1 MGDRKGFT
9 LIEVLVSLSILAATL
24 LLAYRVISGAIS
36 AADRS
41 ERWTAASY
49 LAESM
54 ILDAID
60 GFPETAETHGKF
72 PPPDDSYSWKRTV
85 RPASHADAREV
96 EVVVLWTSGDREERV
111 SVTGLAVKR

>member
-1 MGDRKGFT
+1 MVDRKGFT

-41 ERWTAASY
+41 ERWTVASF

-54 ILDAID
+54 VLEAVD
-60 GFPETAETHGKF
+60 GFPETTEARGKF
-72 PPPDDSYSWKRTV
+72 PPPNDSYSWERTV
-85 RPASHADAREV
+85 RSASHPDAREV
-96 EVVVLWTSGDREERV
+96 EVVVLWSSGGREEQV

>member
-1 MGDRKGFT
+1 MGDRNGFT

-24 LLAYRVISGAIS
+24 LLSYRVISGAIS

-41 ERWTAASY
+41 ERWTAAAF

-54 ILDAID
+54 VLDAV
-60 GFPETAETHGKF
+60 GEFPETTETRGKF
-72 PPPDDSYSWKRTV
+72 PPPNDSYSWTRAV

-96 EVVVLWTSGDREERV
+96 EVVVLWSSGGREERV

>member
-24 LLAYRVISGAIS
+24 LLAYRVIAGAIS

-49 LAESM
+49 LAEKM
-54 ILDAID
+54 VLTAMDE
-60 GFPETAETHGKF
+60 FPEPKETKGTF
-72 PPPDDSYSWKRTV
+72 PAPDNAYSWTRAV
-85 RPASHADAREV
+85 RAASHPDAVEV
-96 EVVVLWTSGDREERV
+96 EVTVSWMQDNREERV
-111 SVTGLAVKR
+111 SVTGLAVKK